1 MGESITSFPKMKNF
15 LLIGVLCR
23 AALASDYQYLDEVS
37 SHSSSKYDTSNE
49 YITSY
54 EVDEEYPSHRPV
66 YRPHQPHHSTAY
78 RPHYQPRRTAYRYE
92 VEPQY
97 YSQPQHQYYQPPRYY
112 SHYPRYARGYKT
124 DVPVY
129 GELYQPKPVSA
140 PIIHRPKPFYLPKP
154 KIVVAPLK
162 PAKYEHSE
170 TVYGPVDYYGGHQR
184 TGYSSQPQYY
194 PQPQP
199 VYYQPQPV
207 YYQPHYPR
215 YARGYK
221 TDVPVYGELSQPK
234 PVSAPIIKR
243 TKPFYLPKPK
253 IVVAPPKPKGYY

>member
-1 MGESITSFPKMKNF
+1 MGVNHILCKMKNF
-15 LLIGVLCR
+15 LLLGVLCG

-54 EVDEEYPSHRPV
+54 EVDEDKYPSHRPV

-78 RPHYQPRRTAYRYE
+78 RPHRPHHSTAYRPHYQPR
-92 VEPQY
+92 
-97 YSQPQHQYYQPPRYY
+97 RYY

-207 YYQPHYPR
+207 
-215 YARGYK
+215 
-221 TDVPVYGELSQPK
+221 
-234 PVSAPIIKR
+234 SAPIIKR
-243 TKPFYLPKPK
+243 PKPFYLPKPK
-253 IVVAPPKPKGYY
+253 IVVAPHKPKG